1 MKKLR
6 ITALFLVL
14 LLLFSS
20 CTPKADDV
28 PEEKPEEPTVIIEPE
43 EESEPEPEPESEP
56 EPEPEPIPEP
66 EPDPEPEE
74 EIELLPEPVPEPI
87 PDPAPEHSELYIPGV
102 SVEDVI
108 TYFNE
113 VCLDSEYMVSESS
126 KLLQRWKAPITYEIY
141 GEATEEDRA
150 KIASFAAGLCE
161 IEGFP
166 GMYEAHK
173 FPNLKIYFCPYEEF
187 ASYVGDFASDE
198 LLDGAVTFWY
208 DDIGNIYDAV
218 ICCSTEIEQNLR
230 NSVIIEEIYNGLG
243 PIQDTVLREDS
254 IIYQYYTEA
263 QELSDIDLLLLKLLY
278 SPELECGMNA
288 DECAEIIRTLY
299 Y

>member
-6 ITALFLVL
+6 LIAFMLMFV
-14 LLLFSS
+14 LLFSA
-20 CTPKADDV
+20 CAPIAEEPPKD
-28 PEEKPEEPTVIIEPE
+28 EPEEPIIIIEPE
-43 EESEPEPEPESEP
+43 EEPEEKPESEP
-56 EPEPEPIPEP
+56 VPDPTPEPIPEP
-66 EPDPEPEE
+66 EPEPEPA
-74 EIELLPEPVPEPI
+74 PE
-87 PDPAPEHSELYIPGV
+87 PEHSELYIPGV
-102 SVEDVI
+102 STEDVI

-126 KLLQRWKAPITYEIY
+126 KLLQKWKAPITYEIY
-141 GEATEEDRA
+141 GEATEEDRE
-150 KIASFAAGLCE
+150 KIASFAAELCE

-173 FPNLKIYFCPYEEF
+173 FPNLKIFFCPYEEF
-187 ASYVGDFASDE
+187 ASHVGDFANNE

-208 DDIGNIYDAV
+208 DDVGNIYDAV
-218 ICCSTEIEQNLR
+218 ICYRTEIEQNLR

-263 QELSDIDLLLLKLLY
+263 QEMSDIDLLLLKILY

-288 DECAEIIRTLY
+288 EECAEIIRQLY

>member
-6 ITALFLVL
+6 LIAFMLMFV
-14 LLLFSS
+14 LLFSA
-20 CTPKADDV
+20 CAPIAEEPPKD
-28 PEEKPEEPTVIIEPE
+28 EPEEPIIIIEPE
-43 EESEPEPEPESEP
+43 EEPEEKPESEP
-56 EPEPEPIPEP
+56 VPDPTPEPIPEP
-66 EPDPEPEE
+66 EPEPEPA
-74 EIELLPEPVPEPI
+74 PE
-87 PDPAPEHSELYIPGV
+87 PEHSELYIPGV
-102 SVEDVI
+102 STEDVI

-126 KLLQRWKAPITYEIY
+126 KLLQKWKEPISYEII
-141 GEATEEDRA
+141 GEVTEKDR
-150 KIASFAAGLCE
+150 E
-161 IEGFP
+161 IIYAFMETLNGIDGFP
-166 GMYEAHK
+166 GMYESNVYPV
-173 FPNLKIYFCPYEEF
+173 FEIFFCPYEEF
-187 ASYVGDFASDE
+187 VHHVGDFAADE

-208 DDIGNIYDAV
+208 DDSGRIYDAAV
-218 ICCSTEIEQNLR
+218 CCSTEIEQNLR

-263 QELSDIDLLLLKLLY
+263 QEMSDIDLLLLKILY

-288 DECAEIIRTLY
+288 EECAEIIRQLY